1 MNSPRD
7 TLESPPRIDRRQRA
21 RRPAAVLRRLVII
34 LVAGYLFWCGAL
46 FILQDSLIFPAD
58 MAPTPLKR
66 IPYGK
71 STVVTEFPLEDG
83 GAVMSWY
90 VPARVANSRPG
101 PVAIFFHG
109 NAEIIDFEDEIVQ
122 PYLGLGVSVLLPEYR
137 GYGRAGGKPSEAA
150 IVADCVRFYD
160 ELLKRPDVDPK
171 RIVFHGRSLGGAVA
185 VQVAAQRKPAAL
197 ILQSTFTSLARM
209 AQGYGAPSFLVRHG
223 FRTDERI
230 GSLGVPVLLAHGRR
244 DDIVPFRHAEQLK
257 ALVPDAELIAFDCDH
272 NGFPGDGNDDA
283 YWDGITAFLRTA
295 KVLP

>member
-1 MNSPRD
+1 MSEP
-7 TLESPPRIDRRQRA
+7 TAPLDRRKQA
-21 RRPAAVLRRLVII
+21 RRPAAVLRRLVFI
-34 LVAGYLFWCGAL
+34 VVGGYLFWCGAL
-46 FILQDSLIFPAD
+46 FVLQDSLIFPAD
-58 MAPTPLKR
+58 MAPSPLKR

-71 STVVTEFPLEDG
+71 STVVTEFPLDDG
-83 GAVMSWY
+83 GTVMSWY
-90 VPARVANSRPG
+90 VPARVASSRPG

-137 GYGRAGGKPSEAA
+137 GYGLAGGKPSEAA

-160 ELLKRPDVDPK
+160 ALLKRPDVDPT

-185 VQVAAQRKPAAL
+185 VQVATQRKPAAM
-197 ILQSTFTSLARM
+197 ILQSTFTSLTRM
-209 AQGYGAPSFLVRHG
+209 ARGYGAPSFLLRHG
-223 FRTDERI
+223 FRTDEQI
-230 GSLGVPVLLAHGRR
+230 GGLGVPLLLAHGRR

-257 ALVPDAELIAFDCDH
+257 ALVPGAELIAFDCDH

-283 YWDGITAFLRTA
+283 YWDAITVFLRAA

>member
-1 MNSPRD
+1 MPQPAASQG
-7 TLESPPRIDRRQRA
+7 RRKLA

-34 LVAGYLFWCGAL
+34 LVTGYLFWCVAL
-46 FILQDSLIFPAD
+46 YLLQDSLIFPAD
-58 MAPTPLKR
+58 MAPSPLKV
-66 IPYGK
+66 IPYGQ
-71 STVVTEFPLEDG
+71 STVVTEFPLDDG

-90 VPARVANSRPG
+90 VPARVATSRPG

-150 IVADCVRFYD
+150 IVSDCVRFYD
-160 ELLKRPDVDPK
+160 ELLKRPDVDPS

-185 VQVAAQRKPAAL
+185 VQVASQRKPAAM
-197 ILQSTFTSLARM
+197 ILQSTFTSMTRM
-209 AQGYGAPSFLVRHG
+209 ARGYGAPSFLVRHG
-223 FRTDERI
+223 FHTDERI
-230 GSLGVPVLLAHGRR
+230 GGLGVPVLLAHGRR
-244 DDIVPFRHAEQLK
+244 DDIVPFSHAEQLK
-257 ALVPDAELIAFDCDH
+257 ALIPGAELVAFDCDH

-283 YWDGITAFLRTA
+283 YWGAITAFLRTA